1 MRQGSP
7 VPPGGPLRGLLVEAA
22 SPRGEA
28 EAIRA
33 ALRQVVETVRPIGN
47 AVDGPEP
54 VAARRPCR
62 IPGRRDS
69 SFDLQ
74 LQTPD
79 SKPRDACEVGLE
91 VEFKMSS
98 SLVSCRL
105 RQRVTLQLWEGGRLA
120 KVEGNGSTVE
130 FDGVLPEGSAG
141 SGWIAAAWRWRNWCG
156 SRDVIVR
163 YVGLPGCEHPP
174 LRPRCLDPTRPSTL
188 ERAAW
193 PR

>member
-47 AVDGPEP
+47 AVEGPEP

-130 FDGVLPEGSAG
+130 FDGVLPEDRQAPAG
-141 SGWIAAAWRWRNWCG
+141 SPRPGGGGPGAAAA
-156 SRDVIVR
+156 
-163 YVGLPGCEHPP
+163 
-174 LRPRCLDPTRPSTL
+174 T
-188 ERAAW
+188 
-193 PR
+193 